1 MPPSDA
7 VDFDLSPYTPPVG
20 SAVDFELQDVLTLFK
35 MLGLGIAGKIGK
47 PNVADPLGVNGI
59 YQMRM
64 TKRGKVPI
72 RMRFYSPTNP
82 QTVPQEANRAKF
94 AAAVSAWMAL
104 TPEEKESYTIRAKK
118 RSMFGWGLFIR
129 EYYQSNP

>member
-20 SAVDFELQDVLTLFK
+20 SAVDFELQDLLTLFR
-35 MLGLGIAGKIGK
+35 MLGIGIAGKIGK

-64 TKRGKVPI
+64 TKRGKVPV
-72 RMRFYSPTNP
+72 RMRFYRPTNP
-82 QTVPQEANRAKF
+82 QTVPQEANRSKF
-94 AAAVSAWMAL
+94 AAAVSAWMGL

-129 EYYQSNP
+129 EYYKNNP